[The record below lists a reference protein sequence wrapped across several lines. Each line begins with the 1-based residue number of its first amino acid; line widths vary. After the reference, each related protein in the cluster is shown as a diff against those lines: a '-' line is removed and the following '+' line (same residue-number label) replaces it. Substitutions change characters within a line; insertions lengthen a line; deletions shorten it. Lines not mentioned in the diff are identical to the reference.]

1 MTLGDVDID
10 KILISDKCSYGK
22 KGQRF
27 LLDVKLK
34 RQLHL

>member
-22 KGQRF
+22 R
-27 LLDVKLK
+27 VKDFCWI
-34 RQLHL
+34 QN